1 MYWILRIIIWG
12 LGIAGALTVGYNIRD
27 YYYHIYENIFGQIIL
42 LQKNEMSIHIR
53 LFDFDSKF

>member
-27 YYYHIYENIFGQIIL
+27 YYYHIYENVFG
-42 LQKNEMSIHIR
+42 
-53 LFDFDSKF
+53 